1 MKSYGKNF
9 IVAFILVCHVL
20 LFASFLFCFIKT
32 ISQAHQQYNNANGS
46 TGIFTDQAA
55 PENTS
60 AWKIRQACRRP
71 SLRILYFVH
80 TAPRNIEKR
89 HFLRRTI
96 GDPKIASE
104 MNSAIA
110 FFLGEAPDLNDHEA
124 VLGEAL
130 REGDVVV
137 LNFTDTYKNLTYK
150 FLLGA
155 KWVSDNCLL
164 EPTAAVVKLDDDVLV
179 NLFALSAYLNSGVM
193 ALTGIHC
200 QVWTGAAPF
209 RTRKSKWYVSQN
221 DYALRVYPPYCA
233 GAAFIMQPSVLFA
246 LYETSSHVPYFWVD
260 DVYITGILGEYA
272 NVTLVEMV
280 QYLIIGKGKKTP
292 AVKETTVFLH
302 TGWYGTPSA
311 EMERIWKIFKE
322 YNRTVTHD
330 FNRNVHPYYR
340 SVG

>member
-1 MKSYGKNF
+1 MKSSGKNF

-20 LFASFLFCFIKT
+20 LFATLLFSYLRIVF
-32 ISQAHQQYNNANGS
+32 QAHQQYGKAKAS
-46 TGIFTDQAA
+46 TEVLTDKAA

-60 AWKIRQACRRP
+60 AWNIRQACRRP
-71 SLRILYFVH
+71 NLRILYFVH
-80 TAPRNIEKR
+80 TAPKNADKR
-89 HFLRRTI
+89 RILRRTI

-110 FFLGEAPDLNDHEA
+110 FLVGEAPDLNDHEA

-130 REGDVVV
+130 REGDIVL

-150 FLLGA
+150 FLHGA

-164 EPTAAVVKLDDDVLV
+164 EPTAAVVKLDDDVVV
-179 NLFALSAYLNSGVM
+179 NLFALSAYLHSGVM

-209 RTRKSKWYVSQN
+209 RTRKSKWYVSRK
-221 DYALRVYPPYCA
+221 DYGSKVYPPYCA

-246 LYETSSHVPYFWVD
+246 LYEASSHVPYLWVD
-260 DVYITGILGEYA
+260 DVYITG
-272 NVTLVEMV
+272 
-280 QYLIIGKGKKTP
+280 
-292 AVKETTVFLH
+292 
-302 TGWYGTPSA
+302 WYGTSSA
-311 EMERIWKIFKE
+311 EMERIWQTFKE
-322 YNRTVTHD
+322 YNRTVMHD
-330 FNRNVHPYYR
+330 FNRNVHAYYR